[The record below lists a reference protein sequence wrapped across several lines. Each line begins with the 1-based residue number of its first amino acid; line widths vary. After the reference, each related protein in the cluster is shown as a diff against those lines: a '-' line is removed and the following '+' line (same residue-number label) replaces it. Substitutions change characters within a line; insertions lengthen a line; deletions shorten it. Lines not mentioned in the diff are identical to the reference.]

1 MSSINLNMTSVE
13 VKAQVRALRCEWT
26 AEMASD
32 LNSFHGLDPSIFEK
46 SLRREIRREKIRNI
60 FNKVKP

>member
-1 MSSINLNMTSVE
+1 MGSINLNMTSVE
-13 VKAQVRALRCEWT
+13 VKAEVRPLRCTWT
-26 AEMASD
+26 AEMVSD
-32 LNSFHGLDPSIFEK
+32 LNSFHGLDPNAFEK

>member
-13 VKAQVRALRCEWT
+13 VKAEVRPLRSTWT
-26 AEMASD
+26 VEMASD
-32 LNSFHGLDPSIFEK
+32 LNSFHGLDPSVFEK
-46 SLRREIRREKIRNI
+46 SIRREIRRGKIKNI

>member
-13 VKAQVRALRCEWT
+13 VKAEVRALRCKWT

-32 LNSFHGLDPSIFEK
+32 LNSFHGLDPSVFEK
-46 SLRREIRREKIRNI
+46 SLRREIRREKIKNI

>member
-13 VKAQVRALRCEWT
+13 VKAEVRPLRCAWT

-32 LNSFHGLDPSIFEK
+32 LNSFHGLDPSVFEK
-46 SLRREIRREKIRNI
+46 SVRREIRREKIKNI

>member
-1 MSSINLNMTSVE
+1 MVSIINMTSVE
-13 VKAQVRALRCEWT
+13 VKSEVRALRCQWT
-26 AEMASD
+26 TEMASD
-32 LNSFHGLDPSIFEK
+32 LNSFHGLDPSVFEK

>member
-1 MSSINLNMTSVE
+1 MTSVE
-13 VKAQVRALRCEWT
+13 VKAEVRPLRSTWT
-26 AEMASD
+26 VEMASD

-46 SLRREIRREKIRNI
+46 SLRIEIRKVKIKNL

>member
-13 VKAQVRALRCEWT
+13 VKAEVRPLRCKWT
-26 AEMASD
+26 VEMASD
-32 LNSFHGLDPSIFEK
+32 LNSFHGLDPSVFEK
-46 SLRREIRREKIRNI
+46 SLRREIRREKIKNI

>member
-1 MSSINLNMTSVE
+1 MKSIDINMTSIE
-13 VKAQVRALRCEWT
+13 VKAEVRPLRCKWS

-32 LNSFHGLDPSIFEK
+32 LNSFHGLDPSVFEK
-46 SLRREIRREKIRNI
+46 SLRRELRREKIKNI